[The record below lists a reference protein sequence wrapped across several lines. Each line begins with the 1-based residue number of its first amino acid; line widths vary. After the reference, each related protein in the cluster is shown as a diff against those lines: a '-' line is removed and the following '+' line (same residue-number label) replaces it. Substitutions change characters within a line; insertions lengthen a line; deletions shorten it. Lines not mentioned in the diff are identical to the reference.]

1 MDQTSP
7 VAAEAPGKSVGLV
20 QSLGLLDS
28 TTIVMGS
35 MIGSGVFI
43 VAADIGRQV
52 QSPGLFLMTW
62 VVTALMT
69 LVAALSYGELAAAMP
84 HAGGQYVY
92 LREAFGPLSGFLSGW
107 TLFTVIQTGTIAA
120 VAVAFAKFLGVF
132 VPAVSAQT
140 WIFKLG
146 PVGVNTQQLVAI
158 ASIVFLTWVNTN
170 GVRTGSIIQNVF
182 TIAKIGSLA
191 ALIIL
196 GIVAGRN
203 PHAIQTNF
211 GHSWGGLWQG
221 ASFGWTSVRLVGVAM
236 VGALFSSDAW
246 NNVTF
251 TAGEVKNPRRN
262 LPLSLGMGV
271 LAVSM
276 LYIGC
281 NLIYLMALP
290 LKDIQHVAEDRVAT
304 AVIAQILGPVATQL
318 MAIAVMVSTFGC
330 NNGLILA
337 GARVY
342 YAMAGDG
349 LFFKSAGKLD
359 PKTHAPVRS
368 LWVQC
373 LWACGL
379 TLTGRYG
386 DLLDYVIFAVLLFYV
401 LTIIGLFVLRRTRP
415 TMERPYRAIGYPV
428 LPALY
433 IAAGVLIE
441 GLLLVYKPNYTWPGL
456 LLVLLGVPVYAAWN
470 RKRRSEV

>member
-1 MDQTSP
+1 
-7 VAAEAPGKSVGLV
+7 VATAGKSGGLV

-28 TTIVMGS
+28 TTLVMGS

-92 LREAFGPLSGFLSGW
+92 LREAFGPLSGFLYGW
-107 TLFTVIQTGTIAA
+107 TFFTVIQTGTIAA

-132 VPAVSAQT
+132 VPAVSAQS
-140 WIFKLG
+140 WLFRLG
-146 PVGVNTQQLVAI
+146 AVGVNTQQAVAI
-158 ASIVFLTWVNTN
+158 ALIVFLTWVNTN

-182 TIAKIGSLA
+182 TIAKVGALA

-203 PHAIQTNF
+203 PHAIQSNF
-211 GHSWGGLWQG
+211 GDLWQG
-221 ASFGWTSVRLVGVAM
+221 ATFGWTSVRLVGVAM

-251 TAGEVKNPRRN
+251 TAGEVKNPKRN
-262 LPLSLGMGV
+262 LPWSLAIGV
-271 LAVSM
+271 LAVSV

-281 NLIYLMALP
+281 NLVYLMALP
-290 LKDIQHVAEDRVAT
+290 LKDIQHAAEDRVAT
-304 AVIAQILGPVATQL
+304 TVMAQILGPVATQL

-342 YAMAGDG
+342 YAMAADG
-349 LFFKSAGKLD
+349 LFFKSVQKLD
-359 PKTHAPVRS
+359 PRTHAPVRS

-441 GLLLVYKPNYTWPGL
+441 GLLLAYKPNYTWPGL
-456 LLVLLGVPVYAAWN
+456 ILVLLGVPVYAGWKW
-470 RKRRSEV
+470 KRRSEV

>member
-7 VAAEAPGKSVGLV
+7 VGVAAPSKSGGLV

-28 TTIVMGS
+28 TTLVMGS

-52 QSPGLFLMTW
+52 QSPGLFMLTW

-84 HAGGQYVY
+84 QAGGQYVY
-92 LREAFGPLSGFLSGW
+92 LREAFGPLSGFLYGW

-132 VPAVSAQT
+132 VPAVSAQS
-140 WIFKLG
+140 WLFRLG
-146 PVGVNTQQLVAI
+146 SVGVNTQQAVAI
-158 ASIVFLTWVNTN
+158 ALIAFLTWVNTN
-170 GVRTGSIIQNVF
+170 GVRTGAIVQNVF
-182 TIAKIGSLA
+182 TIAKVGALA
-191 ALIIL
+191 GLIIL

-203 PHAIQTNF
+203 PHAIQSNF
-211 GHSWGGLWQG
+211 GDFWRG

-246 NNVTF
+246 NSATF
-251 TAGEVKNPRRN
+251 TAGESKNPKRN
-262 LPLSLGMGV
+262 LPLALGMGV
-271 LAVSM
+271 LAVSV

-290 LKDIQHVAEDRVAT
+290 LGDIQHAVEDRVAT
-304 AVIAQILGPVATQL
+304 TAMAQILGPVATQL

-330 NNGLILA
+330 NNGLILS

-342 YAMAGDG
+342 YAMAADG
-349 LFFKSAGKLD
+349 LFFKSVQKLD

-441 GLLLVYKPNYTWPGL
+441 GLLLAYKPNYTWPGL
-456 LLVLLGVPVYAAWN
+456 ILVVLGVPVYLAWKW
-470 RKRRSEV
+470 KRRSEV